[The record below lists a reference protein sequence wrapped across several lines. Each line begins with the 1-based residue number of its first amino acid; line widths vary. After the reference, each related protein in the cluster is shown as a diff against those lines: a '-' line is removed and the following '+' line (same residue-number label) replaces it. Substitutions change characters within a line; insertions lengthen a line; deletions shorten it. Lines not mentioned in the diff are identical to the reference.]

1 MAKNESNIIIPKG
14 NISDRIIEDIIYRIT
29 IGDLKPGDKLPTE
42 MEFCEELGVS
52 RNVVR
57 EAIKV
62 LVFQGILEI
71 RRGEGTFIVD
81 KYTKKLVNPIIYGI
95 ILTKHNMH
103 DLLEMN
109 ISMLREIL
117 LLSAERIS
125 GEELVEMQSL
135 YDVLYTSVYSSDE
148 DIDQMTLLS
157 TNFYKALVRIT
168 KNESLIQVY
177 DAILD
182 ILNAARRQG
191 FEYVV
196 KANFRSEWMN
206 NYQTILGYLKGD
218 SMDIFEITNLIFKR
232 WDECLS

>member
-1 MAKNESNIIIPKG
+1 VANNESKIIIPKG
-14 NISDRIIEDIIYRIT
+14 NISDRIIEDIMYKIT

-57 EAIKV
+57 EAMKV
-62 LVFQGILEI
+62 LVFQGLVEI

-95 ILTKHNMH
+95 ILTRHNMH

-117 LLSAERIS
+117 LLSSDRVS
-125 GEELVEMQSL
+125 GNELEELQHL
-135 YDVLYTSVYSSDE
+135 YDALQAEVYSPDKN
-148 DIDQMTLLS
+148 IDQMTILS
-157 TNFYKALVRIT
+157 TDFYKALVRIT

-182 ILNAARRQG
+182 ILTAARRQG

-196 KANFRSEWMN
+196 RVNFRSEWMN
-206 NYQTILGYLKGD
+206 NYQLILNYLKGD
-218 SMDIFEITNLIFKR
+218 LLDLSEISNLIFKR
-232 WDECLS
+232 WDECLA